1 VWAESALLFRTTAP
15 AADTGTASA
24 AFRHA
29 AIIAMVLAWGGAAA
43 DNSPR
48 SRTREGVAV
57 TIAAGGKRLRRK
69 LTISTPNLQ
78 SIDARAAAFM
88 CDKDERLWRRTHL
101 NNIARHVVANP
112 IPDLQRDLGE
122 SR

>member
-1 VWAESALLFRTTAP
+1 
-15 AADTGTASA
+15 
-24 AFRHA
+24 
-29 AIIAMVLAWGGAAA
+29 MVLAWGGAAA

-57 TIAAGGKRLRRK
+57 TIAAAGKRLHRK

-88 CDKDERLWRRTHL
+88 YNKDEGLWRRTHV
-101 NNIARHVVANP
+101 NNIARRVVANP